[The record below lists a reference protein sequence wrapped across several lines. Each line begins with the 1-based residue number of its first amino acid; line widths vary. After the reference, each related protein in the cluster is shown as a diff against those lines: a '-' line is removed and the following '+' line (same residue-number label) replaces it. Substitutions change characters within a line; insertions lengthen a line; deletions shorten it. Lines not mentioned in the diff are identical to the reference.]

1 MCRYYLTKKGVFCVL
16 HFGRRFDNIEVL
28 NVARFSSMIT
38 AYGEK
43 VRGRLT
49 LTTPKNKLNPKE
61 KQDLRSALISRR
73 AVLMG
78 DVSNMHDSALS
89 KSGAVASGD
98 LSTVP
103 YHMADVGTDN
113 FEHEFTLGLIEN
125 EEEEL
130 REIDAA
136 LERLEKGTFGLCERC
151 KEPIPRSR
159 LKLIPYAKLCIE
171 CKRGEE
177 HEPPAGT

>member
-1 MCRYYLTKKGVFCVL
+1 LTTL
-16 HFGRRFDNIEVL
+16 HFDRGFAKIKIL
-28 NVARFSSMIT
+28 NRACFPPMMEGS
-38 AYGEK
+38 
-43 VRGRLT
+43 GRLNRRRMT
-49 LTTPKNKLNPKE
+49 LTTSKNKLNSKE
-61 KQDLRSALISRR
+61 KQDLRSALLNRR

-78 DVSNMHDSALS
+78 DVNNMQDSALS
-89 KSGAVASGD
+89 KPGAAASGD

-136 LERLEKGTFGLCERC
+136 LERLDKGTFGCCERC
-151 KEPIPRSR
+151 KEPIPKSR
-159 LKLIPYAKLCIE
+159 LKIIPYTKLCIE

-177 HEPPAGT
+177 HEPPPVL

>member
-1 MCRYYLTKKGVFCVL
+1 
-16 HFGRRFDNIEVL
+16 
-28 NVARFSSMIT
+28 
-38 AYGEK
+38 
-43 VRGRLT
+43 
-49 LTTPKNKLNPKE
+49 
-61 KQDLRSALISRR
+61 
-73 AVLMG
+73 MG

-89 KSGAVASGD
+89 ESGAVASGD

-159 LKLIPYAKLCIE
+159 LKIIPYAKLCIE